1 MSFKRKILMSL
12 AAVTLPVSTGLF
24 ILGSGSASAVTKYDN
39 STDTVSCGSIVLGK
53 VTIQPALAIGGTQPT
68 TIKVSGKLFGC
79 TDGLGNLNAKGNTLA
94 PDFEGVFSGTLAGTS
109 NNVTSLSGCSASSG
123 TIVLT
128 WLATAGA
135 TEPLLWPHTTVTVD
149 HIDGSTLTPSDAPY
163 GTDNLSTD
171 GYGAF
176 ELGKVAT
183 TAGGGSCSTSTSES
197 GTQGFQGG
205 DGGVASS
212 TYAVTQQDFSVF
224 LENQENNATQTTSTI
239 NLSIGTAY
247 FG

>member
-12 AAVTLPVSTGLF
+12 AAVTLPVSSGLF
-24 ILGSGSASAVTKYDN
+24 ILGAGSASAVTKYDN

-53 VTIQPALAIGGTQPT
+53 ITITPALSISGSSPT

-79 TDGLGNLNAKGNTLA
+79 TDGNSALNAKGNVLA
-94 PDFEGVFSGTLAGTS
+94 PDFEGVFSGTLSGTS
-109 NNVTSLSGCSASSG
+109 NSVTSLSGCSASSG
-123 TIVLT
+123 TLTVT

-135 TEPLLWPHTTVTVD
+135 TEPLLWPHTVVNVD
-149 HIDGSTLTPSDAPY
+149 HVFGGTLTPSDAPY
-163 GTDNLSTD
+163 GTDNLATD
-171 GYGAF
+171 GYGSFA
-176 ELGKVAT
+176 LGKVAVDDGCT
-183 TAGGGSCSTSTSES
+183 SSTSET

-205 DGGVASS
+205 NGGTTSS
-212 TYAVTQQDFSVF
+212 TFAVTQQDFSVF

-239 NLSIGTAY
+239 NLSIGAAY